1 MMNAASKPDLVLLH
15 GWGLGSPVWQ
25 AALPAL
31 TRRFRVHPFSLPGYR
46 RPDSNRPGSI
56 MDKHSADGMSQSPH
70 EQTASEHTHSGS
82 PSNAASKSMA
92 SSALSFERTSE
103 VLTQALPE
111 GCVLCGWSLGGLLAM
126 QTAALAPQR
135 FKALVLV
142 GSTARFTQANDWPH
156 AQPAGLLA
164 MFSAALA
171 RNPADVLQRFVSL
184 LNQGDTQ
191 ARAISRAM
199 NQQLLASPLPDTPTL
214 LAGLD
219 WLRDVDLRPQLTR
232 ISTPTL
238 LIHGEHDPLMPLPAV
253 QWLAQQLPKAQL
265 EVIAG
270 AAHAPFLTDPDAFA
284 RHIGEFCHAP
294 AFD

>member
-1 MMNAASKPDLVLLH
+1 MSSPASKPDLVLLH
-15 GWGLGSPVWQ
+15 GWGLGGHVWQ

-46 RPDSNRPGSI
+46 RSESNRPGSL
-56 MDKHSADGMSQSPH
+56 MDKRPADDMPRSPH
-70 EQTASEHTHSGS
+70 EQTVSEHAHPGS
-82 PSNAASKSMA
+82 PPDAASRPTANGM
-92 SSALSFERTSE
+92 LGFERTAE
-103 VLTQALPE
+103 VLAQALPE

-142 GSTARFTQANDWPH
+142 GSTARFTQANDWAH
-156 AQPAGLLA
+156 AQPTGLLA
-164 MFSAALA
+164 LFSAALA
-171 RNPADVLQRFVSL
+171 RNPTDVLQRFVSL
-184 LNQGDTQ
+184 LNQGDAQ

-232 ISTPTL
+232 ISTPSL

-253 QWLAQQLPKAQL
+253 QWLARHLPDAQL
-265 EVIAG
+265 EIIAG
-270 AAHAPFLTDPDAFA
+270 AAHAPFITDPDAFA
-284 RHIGEFCHAP
+284 RRIGEFCHAP